1 LPKYGFP
8 TDVVELK
15 TDHLRNTPGA
25 DKIVLQRDL
34 RIAISEFAPGAEVVA
49 AKRIWKS
56 AGIRKLPGREWEP
69 FQYAICPHCQRVNFK
84 AGEELPQ
91 FCACGEPLEQTK
103 KTKFIVP
110 EAGFVAAGETRTP
123 GESPPQRIY
132 SGAVH
137 FAHYEQPEELSDQEV
152 GAISELTQDTAF
164 TNVAVWKL
172 YTRFG
177 WLAVVNDGY
186 GQGFS
191 VCNWCGYAEPNFI
204 RRKSNKRNKKTTHQ
218 NPLTGKECSGWL
230 QTLHLGHYFMT
241 DIMEVRFDLPL
252 RSPNAI
258 YSFLYAL
265 LDGASDALDI
275 QRTDIDGTF
284 YYRRGGEAPSF
295 VLYDT
300 VPGGAGHVEHIY
312 NNLRAA
318 AEKAL
323 ERVENCECGKE
334 TSCYNCLRNYQNQRV
349 HDLLQRGLAIELLQ
363 EVLR

>member
-1 LPKYGFP
+1 
-8 TDVVELK
+8 
-15 TDHLRNTPGA
+15 
-25 DKIVLQRDL
+25 
-34 RIAISEFAPGAEVVA
+34 
-49 AKRIWKS
+49 
-56 AGIRKLPGREWEP
+56 
-69 FQYAICPHCQRVNFK
+69 
-84 AGEELPQ
+84 
-91 FCACGEPLEQTK
+91 
-103 KTKFIVP
+103 
-110 EAGFVAAGETRTP
+110 
-123 GESPPQRIY
+123 
-132 SGAVH
+132 
-137 FAHYEQPEELSDQEV
+137 
-152 GAISELTQDTAF
+152 
-164 TNVAVWKL
+164 
-172 YTRFG
+172 
-177 WLAVVNDGY
+177 
-186 GQGFS
+186 
-191 VCNWCGYAEPNFI
+191 
-204 RRKSNKRNKKTTHQ
+204 
-218 NPLTGKECSGWL
+218 
-230 QTLHLGHYFMT
+230 MT

-265 LDGASDALDI
+265 LDGASEALDI